1 MVDRDVTV
9 WPAQTG
15 GPNDVA
21 VHCVFR
27 GSTREFDALPSAMST
42 RWTAA
47 GRADLG
53 LTAGDLS
60 ARPLLITNRGWY
72 LLHELVSTAGGR
84 STDLMAGRGTY
95 IPTALINHWGAVIM
109 AADPSEWLQIGQIGQ
124 WNGISV
130 VAAGIIRTSE
140 ADRYRDTHELSTLAD
155 SPLYPWLSDI
165 GMTLATAPTGVVIT
179 GKPMKGNPMA
189 INLSKGGK
197 VDLTKEAG
205 GTLTTVRVGLGWDVR
220 RTDGPA
226 YDLDASVIGL
236 SSSGACPDPSW
247 FVYYNNLAA
256 PGDVVVHQGDN
267 LTGGGDGDD
276 EQVLVDLA
284 RVPADIAELVVAVTI
299 HEAKARGGQ
308 NFGLVENAFIRVI
321 DESSGTELAR
331 FDLTEDTDQG
341 VNSLVFGKLYRHG
354 ASWNFRAIG
363 DGFADELQGL
373 VNAYHIG

>member
-1 MVDRDVTV
+1 M
-9 WPAQTG
+9 WPVAASQ
-15 GPNDVA
+15 PEHVA
-21 VHCVFR
+21 VRCVFQ
-27 GSTREFDALPSAMST
+27 GSPDSVFDALPSAMST
-42 RWTAA
+42 RWTPAT
-47 GRADLG
+47 RADLG
-53 LTAGDLS
+53 LTTGDLS

-72 LLHELVSTAGGR
+72 LLHQFVSTAGGR

-95 IPTALINHWGAVIM
+95 IPTVLINHWGAVIM
-109 AADPSEWLQIGQIGQ
+109 AADPSEWLQIGQ

-140 ADRYRDTHELSTLAD
+140 ADRYRDTHELSKLAD
-155 SPLYPWLSDI
+155 TQLYPWLSDI
-165 GMTLATAPTGVVIT
+165 GMTLATTPTGVVIT
-179 GKPMKGNPMA
+179 GKPKGNPMA
-189 INLSKGGK
+189 INLLKGGK

-205 GTLTTVRVGLGWDVR
+205 GTLTKVRVGLGWDVR

-236 SSSGACPDPSW
+236 NSSGACPDPSW
-247 FVYYNNLAA
+247 FVFYNNLAA

-276 EQVLVDLA
+276 EQVLIDLA

-308 NFGLVENAFIRVI
+308 NFGLVENAFVRVI

-331 FDLTEDTDQG
+331 FDLTEDTGQG

-363 DGFADELQGL
+363 DGFTNELQGL
-373 VNAYHIG
+373 VTAYKIG